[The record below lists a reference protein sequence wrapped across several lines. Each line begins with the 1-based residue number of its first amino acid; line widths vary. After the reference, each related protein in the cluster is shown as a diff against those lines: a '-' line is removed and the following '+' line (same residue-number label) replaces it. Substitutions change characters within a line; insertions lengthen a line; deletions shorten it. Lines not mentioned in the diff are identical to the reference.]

1 MKVRTAIF
9 TFACIGLLSTAS
21 FGQSTP
27 DKGTPSNLMG
37 GMGSQSPVI
46 GSESPGTGSG
56 MGSHTPGMGSESLT
70 IQGEL
75 LRVQDELYVV
85 KDASGQ
91 EVALHVDQST
101 QKTGE
106 VKEGDQIKA
115 EVNQDGHV
123 LKLEKAD
130 ESLQ

>member
-9 TFACIGLLSTAS
+9 TFACIGLLATAS

-27 DKGTPSNLMG
+27 DKGTPTEPMG

-56 MGSHTPGMGSESLT
+56 MGSQTPGMGSESLT

-91 EVALHVDQST
+91 EVALHVDRST

-106 VKEGDQIKA
+106 VKEGDSIKA
-115 EVNQDGHV
+115 EVTQDGHV

-130 ESLQ
+130 ESLR